1 MFYFLNMEKI
11 NNLKDLIKS
20 QEEFRKQKDDNKCV
34 SIFKEILELIKN
46 LNDNSKF
53 DLISKLFLF
62 EDQSNYTKLF
72 IFNDLLKN
80 NQFIKSK
87 SSKRKYYQLLI
98 DSFDNNKIN
107 DHSEQVSKIKE
118 LYDKSNLNDF
128 EELDMYIE
136 LFIAEKDNKN
146 NIDNFND
153 DITDRE
159 LVFEPNKE
167 NTKKKKN
174 INAIEIQITQ
184 NDESKS
190 ENNKKDEILFN
201 STSPIKTDSTNFNS
215 KNMNFD
221 DFNNYIADEINTD
234 ASMANID
241 KFALKK
247 YKPNP
252 SLPMI
257 ILSVSANLNS
267 FQFLMLINQT
277 FNKYHYDIISTIKDT
292 EFDNL
297 RIYEFKPKSCFNYIT
312 EIFKTKGKCI
322 YNQFYVYSTLKRD
335 ENNFSGGI
343 NSVLKDSYERKI
355 AIKSVRGI
363 ESNIV
368 NFLIQFLKSFCQ
380 NIERIKIIRQSNCFN
395 KYDLD
400 NLLLGIIMQE
410 KKSKINM
417 KSKLINLKN
426 KIKHRNYKKIK
437 NEDES
442 YINMNK
448 SVVTT
453 STMKYFEIFKVL
465 SNPEYGLGKKIS
477 DFVEDFKKM
486 YNPPI
491 KNVESID
498 TRSIM
503 MKIIKLFEFETS
515 NLNTSFNNQN
525 NEFDTNYI
533 MLASEQY
540 IFNKI
545 YFILFNIYC
554 EKYKKQN
561 EGILQIQKEINDK
574 YKPIEICNKL
584 QINSIYLGKEQDPFK
599 SVINIIEQ
607 IQFEK
612 FLHKKFEI
620 LTQASLEIR
629 KCILEYTDGRFELES
644 MDDELPI
651 IIFLSTQVKVENF
664 IAELNMLDDYIKCS
678 MRDNLVQNKMV
689 TNLLSSLMYLS
700 KSWNSKTSSFD

>member
-1 MFYFLNMEKI
+1 MEKI
-11 NNLKDLIKS
+11 KNLKDLIKS
-20 QEEFRKQKDDNKCV
+20 QEEFRKQKDDNKCI
-34 SIFKEILELIKN
+34 SIFKEIIELIKN
-46 LNDNSKF
+46 LNDNNKF
-53 DLISKLFLF
+53 DIISKLFLF
-62 EDQSNYTKLF
+62 EDQTNYTKLF

-80 NQFIKSK
+80 NLFIKSK

-98 DSFDNNKIN
+98 DSFNNNKTN
-107 DHSEQVSKIKE
+107 DHSEQVTKLKE
-118 LYDKSNLNDF
+118 LYDKSDLNNF

-136 LFIAEKDNKN
+136 LFIAEKDIKN
-146 NIDNFND
+146 NVDNFND

-159 LVFEPNKE
+159 LVFEFDKP
-167 NTKKKKN
+167 KKSKKN
-174 INAIEIQITQ
+174 NINSIEIQIN
-184 NDESKS
+184 NDEVKKS
-190 ENNKKDEILFN
+190 DVNNNNKNDIILISPIQTKFN
-201 STSPIKTDSTNFNS
+201 SHNTK
-215 KNMNFD
+215 MNIEEI
-221 DFNNYIADEINTD
+221 NNYISEDIIIDPN
-234 ASMANID
+234 SANID

-277 FNKYHYDIISTIKDT
+277 FKKFNYVNISTIKDT

-297 RIYEFKPKSCFNYIT
+297 RIYEYKPKNCFNYIT

-322 YNQFYVYSTLKRD
+322 YNQFHVYSSLKRD
-335 ENNFSGGI
+335 ENNFTGGI

-355 AIKSVRGI
+355 AIKSIKGV
-363 ESNIV
+363 ESNLV
-368 NFLIQFLKSFCQ
+368 NFLIRFLKSFCQ
-380 NIERIKIIRQSNCFN
+380 NIERIKIIKQSNCFD
-395 KYDLD
+395 KYALD
-400 NLLLGIIMQE
+400 NILYEIIIKE

-426 KIKHRNYKKIK
+426 KIRHRNYKKIK

-442 YINMNK
+442 YIGLNK
-448 SVVTT
+448 SVTT
-453 STMKYFEIFKVL
+453 TTTMKYFEIFKIL
-465 SNPEYGLGKKIS
+465 SNPGYGLGKKIA
-477 DFVEDFKKM
+477 DFVEEFKKR

-491 KNVESID
+491 KNAESID

-525 NEFDTNYI
+525 NEYDTNYI
-533 MLASEQY
+533 MVASEQY

-545 YFILFNIYC
+545 YFLLFNIYC

-561 EGILQIQKEINDK
+561 EKIIKIQQEINNK
-574 YKPIEICNKL
+574 YKTIEICNKL
-584 QINSIYLGKEQDPFK
+584 QVNSIYLGKEQEPFK
-599 SVINIIEQ
+599 SVVNIIEQ

-651 IIFLSTQVKVENF
+651 IIFISTQVKVDNF

-689 TNLLSSLMYLS
+689 TNLLSSLLYLT
-700 KSWNSKTSSFD
+700 KSWNSETENFD

>member
-1 MFYFLNMEKI
+1 MEKI
-11 NNLKDLIKS
+11 KNLKDLIKS
-20 QEEFRKQKDDNKCV
+20 QEEFRKQKDDNKCI
-34 SIFKEILELIKN
+34 SIFKEIIELIKN
-46 LNDNSKF
+46 LNDNNKF
-53 DLISKLFLF
+53 DIISKLFLF
-62 EDQSNYTKLF
+62 EDQTNYTKLF
-72 IFNDLLKN
+72 IFNELLKN
-80 NQFIKSK
+80 NLFIKSK

-98 DSFDNNKIN
+98 DSFNNNKTN
-107 DHSEQVSKIKE
+107 DHSEQVTKLKE
-118 LYDKSNLNDF
+118 LYDKSDLNNF

-136 LFIAEKDNKN
+136 LFIAEKDIKN
-146 NIDNFND
+146 NVDNFND

-159 LVFEPNKE
+159 LVFEFDKP
-167 NTKKKKN
+167 KKIKKN
-174 INAIEIQITQ
+174 NINSIEIQIN
-184 NDESKS
+184 NDEVKKS
-190 ENNKKDEILFN
+190 DTNNNNNNDIILISPIQTKFN
-201 STSPIKTDSTNFNS
+201 SHNTK
-215 KNMNFD
+215 MNIEEI
-221 DFNNYIADEINTD
+221 NNYISEDIIIDPN
-234 ASMANID
+234 SANID

-277 FNKYHYDIISTIKDT
+277 FKKFNYVNISTIKDT

-297 RIYEFKPKSCFNYIT
+297 RIYEYKPKNCFNYIT
-312 EIFKTKGKCI
+312 EILKTKGKCI
-322 YNQFYVYSTLKRD
+322 YNQFHVYSSLKRD
-335 ENNFSGGI
+335 ENNFTSGI

-355 AIKSVRGI
+355 AIKSIKGV
-363 ESNIV
+363 ESNLV
-368 NFLIQFLKSFCQ
+368 NFLIRFLKSFCQ
-380 NIERIKIIRQSNCFN
+380 NIERIKIIKQSSCFD
-395 KYDLD
+395 KYALD
-400 NLLLGIIMQE
+400 NILYEIIIKE

-426 KIKHRNYKKIK
+426 KIRHRNYKKIK

-442 YINMNK
+442 YIGLNK
-448 SVVTT
+448 SVTT
-453 STMKYFEIFKVL
+453 TTTMKYFEIFKIL
-465 SNPEYGLGKKIS
+465 SNPGYGLGKKIA
-477 DFVEDFKKM
+477 DFVEEFKKR

-491 KNVESID
+491 KNAESID

-525 NEFDTNYI
+525 NEYDTNYI
-533 MLASEQY
+533 MVASEQY

-545 YFILFNIYC
+545 YFLLFNIYC

-561 EGILQIQKEINDK
+561 EKIIKIQQEINNK
-574 YKPIEICNKL
+574 YKTIEICNKL
-584 QINSIYLGKEQDPFK
+584 QVNSIYLGKEQEPFK
-599 SVINIIEQ
+599 SVVNIIEQ

-651 IIFLSTQVKVENF
+651 IIFISTQVKVDNF

-689 TNLLSSLMYLS
+689 TNLLSSLLYLT
-700 KSWNSKTSSFD
+700 KSWNSETENFD

>member
-1 MFYFLNMEKI
+1 MEKI
-11 NNLKDLIKS
+11 KNLKDLIKS
-20 QEEFRKQKDDNKCV
+20 QEEFRKQKDDNKCI
-34 SIFKEILELIKN
+34 SIFKEIIELIKN
-46 LNDNSKF
+46 LNDNNKF
-53 DLISKLFLF
+53 DIISKLFLF
-62 EDQSNYTKLF
+62 EDQTNYTKLF

-80 NQFIKSK
+80 NLFIKNK

-98 DSFDNNKIN
+98 DSFNNNKTN
-107 DHSEQVSKIKE
+107 DHSEQVTKLKE
-118 LYDKSNLNDF
+118 LYDKSDLNNF

-136 LFIAEKDNKN
+136 LFIAEKDIKN
-146 NIDNFND
+146 NVDNFND

-159 LVFEPNKE
+159 LVFEFDKP
-167 NTKKKKN
+167 KKSKKN
-174 INAIEIQITQ
+174 NINSIEIQIN
-184 NDESKS
+184 NDEVKKS
-190 ENNKKDEILFN
+190 DVNNNNNNDIILISPIQTKFN
-201 STSPIKTDSTNFNS
+201 SHNTK
-215 KNMNFD
+215 MNIEEI
-221 DFNNYIADEINTD
+221 NNYISEDIIIDPN
-234 ASMANID
+234 SANID

-277 FNKYHYDIISTIKDT
+277 FKKFNYVNISTIKDT

-297 RIYEFKPKSCFNYIT
+297 RIYEYKPKNCFNYIT

-322 YNQFYVYSTLKRD
+322 YNQFHVYSSLKRD
-335 ENNFSGGI
+335 ENNFTGGI

-355 AIKSVRGI
+355 AIKSIKGV
-363 ESNIV
+363 ESNLV
-368 NFLIQFLKSFCQ
+368 NFLIRFLKSFCQ
-380 NIERIKIIRQSNCFN
+380 NIERIKIIKQSNCFD
-395 KYDLD
+395 KYALD
-400 NLLLGIIMQE
+400 NILYEIIIKE

-426 KIKHRNYKKIK
+426 KIRHRNYKKIK

-442 YINMNK
+442 YIGLNK
-448 SVVTT
+448 SVTT
-453 STMKYFEIFKVL
+453 TTTMKYFEIFKIL
-465 SNPEYGLGKKIS
+465 SNPGYGLGKKIA
-477 DFVEDFKKM
+477 DFVEEFKKR

-491 KNVESID
+491 KNAESID

-525 NEFDTNYI
+525 NEYDTNYI
-533 MLASEQY
+533 MVASEQY

-545 YFILFNIYC
+545 YFLLFNIYC

-561 EGILQIQKEINDK
+561 EKIIKIQQEINNK
-574 YKPIEICNKL
+574 YKTIEICNKL
-584 QINSIYLGKEQDPFK
+584 QVNSIYLGKEQEPFK
-599 SVINIIEQ
+599 SVVNIIEQ

-651 IIFLSTQVKVENF
+651 IIFISTQLKVDNF

-689 TNLLSSLMYLS
+689 TNLLSSLLYLT
-700 KSWNSKTSSFD
+700 KSWNSETENFD

>member
-1 MFYFLNMEKI
+1 MEKI
-11 NNLKDLIKS
+11 KNLKDLIKS
-20 QEEFRKQKDDNKCV
+20 QEEFRKQKDDNKCI
-34 SIFKEILELIKN
+34 SIFKEIIELIKN
-46 LNDNSKF
+46 LNDNNKF
-53 DLISKLFLF
+53 DIISKLFLF
-62 EDQSNYTKLF
+62 EDQTNYTKLF

-80 NQFIKSK
+80 NLFIKNK

-98 DSFDNNKIN
+98 DSFNNNKTN
-107 DHSEQVSKIKE
+107 DHSEQVTKLKE
-118 LYDKSNLNDF
+118 LYDKSDLNNF

-136 LFIAEKDNKN
+136 LFIAEKDIKN
-146 NIDNFND
+146 NVDNFND

-159 LVFEPNKE
+159 LVFEFDKP
-167 NTKKKKN
+167 KKSKKN
-174 INAIEIQITQ
+174 NINSIEIQIN
-184 NDESKS
+184 NDEVKKS
-190 ENNKKDEILFN
+190 DTNNNNNNDIILISPIQTKFN
-201 STSPIKTDSTNFNS
+201 SHNTK
-215 KNMNFD
+215 MNIEEI
-221 DFNNYIADEINTD
+221 NNYISEDIIIDPN
-234 ASMANID
+234 SANID

-277 FNKYHYDIISTIKDT
+277 FKKFNYVNISTIKDT

-297 RIYEFKPKSCFNYIT
+297 RIYEYKPKNCFNYVT

-322 YNQFYVYSTLKRD
+322 YNQFHVYSSLKRD
-335 ENNFSGGI
+335 ENNFTGGI

-355 AIKSVRGI
+355 AIKSIKGV
-363 ESNIV
+363 ESNLV
-368 NFLIQFLKSFCQ
+368 NFLIRFLKSFCQ
-380 NIERIKIIRQSNCFN
+380 NIERIKIIKQSSCFD
-395 KYDLD
+395 KYALD
-400 NLLLGIIMQE
+400 NILYEIIIKE

-426 KIKHRNYKKIK
+426 KIRHRNYKKIK

-442 YINMNK
+442 YIGLNK
-448 SVVTT
+448 SVTT
-453 STMKYFEIFKVL
+453 TTTMKYFEIFKIL
-465 SNPEYGLGKKIS
+465 SNPGYGLGKKIA
-477 DFVEDFKKM
+477 DFVEEFKKR

-491 KNVESID
+491 KNAESID

-525 NEFDTNYI
+525 NEYDTNYI
-533 MLASEQY
+533 MVASEQY

-545 YFILFNIYC
+545 YFLLFNIYC

-561 EGILQIQKEINDK
+561 EKIIKIQQEINNK
-574 YKPIEICNKL
+574 YKTIEICNKL
-584 QINSIYLGKEQDPFK
+584 QVNSIYLGKEQEPFK
-599 SVINIIEQ
+599 SVVNIIEQ

-651 IIFLSTQVKVENF
+651 IIFISTQVKVDNF

-689 TNLLSSLMYLS
+689 TNLLSSLLYLT
-700 KSWNSKTSSFD
+700 KSWNSETENFD

>member
-1 MFYFLNMEKI
+1 MEKI
-11 NNLKDLIKS
+11 KNLKDLIKS
-20 QEEFRKQKDDNKCV
+20 QEEFRKQKDDNKCI
-34 SIFKEILELIKN
+34 SIFKEIIELIKN
-46 LNDNSKF
+46 LNDNNKF
-53 DLISKLFLF
+53 DIISKLFLF
-62 EDQSNYTKLF
+62 EDQTNYTKLF

-80 NQFIKSK
+80 NLFIKSK

-98 DSFDNNKIN
+98 DSFNNNKTN
-107 DHSEQVSKIKE
+107 DHSEQVTKLKE
-118 LYDKSNLNDF
+118 LYDKSDLNNF

-136 LFIAEKDNKN
+136 LFIAEKDIKN
-146 NIDNFND
+146 NVDNFND

-159 LVFEPNKE
+159 LVFEFDKP
-167 NTKKKKN
+167 KKSKKN
-174 INAIEIQITQ
+174 NINSIEIQIN
-184 NDESKS
+184 NDEVKKS
-190 ENNKKDEILFN
+190 DTNNNNNNDIILISPIQTKFN
-201 STSPIKTDSTNFNS
+201 SHNTK
-215 KNMNFD
+215 MNIEEI
-221 DFNNYIADEINTD
+221 NNYISEDIIIDPN
-234 ASMANID
+234 SANID

-277 FNKYHYDIISTIKDT
+277 FKKFNYVNISTIKDT

-297 RIYEFKPKSCFNYIT
+297 RIYEYKPKNCFNYIT

-322 YNQFYVYSTLKRD
+322 YNQFHVYSSLKRD
-335 ENNFSGGI
+335 ENNFTGGI

-355 AIKSVRGI
+355 AIKSIKGV
-363 ESNIV
+363 ESNLV
-368 NFLIQFLKSFCQ
+368 NFLIRFLKSFCQ
-380 NIERIKIIRQSNCFN
+380 NIERIKIIKQSSCFD
-395 KYDLD
+395 KYALD
-400 NLLLGIIMQE
+400 NILYEIIIKE

-426 KIKHRNYKKIK
+426 KIRHRNYKKIK

-442 YINMNK
+442 YIGLNK
-448 SVVTT
+448 SVTT
-453 STMKYFEIFKVL
+453 TTTMKYFEIFKIL
-465 SNPEYGLGKKIS
+465 SNPGYGLGKKIA
-477 DFVEDFKKM
+477 DFVEECKKR

-491 KNVESID
+491 KNAESID

-525 NEFDTNYI
+525 NEYDTNYI
-533 MLASEQY
+533 MVASEQY

-545 YFILFNIYC
+545 YFLLFNIYC

-561 EGILQIQKEINDK
+561 EKIIKIQQEINNK
-574 YKPIEICNKL
+574 YKTIEICNKL
-584 QINSIYLGKEQDPFK
+584 QVNSIYLGKEQEPFK
-599 SVINIIEQ
+599 SVVNIIEQ

-651 IIFLSTQVKVENF
+651 IIFISTQVKVDNF

-689 TNLLSSLMYLS
+689 TNLLSSLLYLT
-700 KSWNSKTSSFD
+700 KSWNSETENFD

>member
-1 MFYFLNMEKI
+1 MEKI
-11 NNLKDLIKS
+11 KNLKDLIKS
-20 QEEFRKQKDDNKCV
+20 QEEFRKQKDDNKCI
-34 SIFKEILELIKN
+34 SIFKEIIELIKN
-46 LNDNSKF
+46 LNDNNKF
-53 DLISKLFLF
+53 DIISKLFLF
-62 EDQSNYTKLF
+62 EDQTNYTKLF

-80 NQFIKSK
+80 NLFIKSK

-98 DSFDNNKIN
+98 DSFNNNKTN
-107 DHSEQVSKIKE
+107 DHSEQVTKLKE
-118 LYDKSNLNDF
+118 LYDKSDLNNF

-136 LFIAEKDNKN
+136 LFIAEKDIKN
-146 NIDNFND
+146 NVDNFND

-159 LVFEPNKE
+159 LVFEFDKP
-167 NTKKKKN
+167 KKSKKN
-174 INAIEIQITQ
+174 NINSIEIQIN
-184 NDESKS
+184 NDEVKKS
-190 ENNKKDEILFN
+190 DTNNNNNNDIILISPIQTKFN
-201 STSPIKTDSTNFNS
+201 SHNTK
-215 KNMNFD
+215 MNIEEI
-221 DFNNYIADEINTD
+221 NNYISEDIIIDPN
-234 ASMANID
+234 SANID
-241 KFALKK
+241 KLALKK

-277 FNKYHYDIISTIKDT
+277 FKKFNYVNISTIKDT

-297 RIYEFKPKSCFNYIT
+297 RIYEYKPKNCFNYIT

-322 YNQFYVYSTLKRD
+322 YNQFHVYSSLKRD
-335 ENNFSGGI
+335 ENNFTGGI

-355 AIKSVRGI
+355 AIKSIKGV
-363 ESNIV
+363 ESNLV
-368 NFLIQFLKSFCQ
+368 NFLIRFLKSFCQ
-380 NIERIKIIRQSNCFN
+380 NIERIKIIKQSSCFD
-395 KYDLD
+395 KYALD
-400 NLLLGIIMQE
+400 NILYEIIIKE

-426 KIKHRNYKKIK
+426 KIRHRNYKKIK

-442 YINMNK
+442 YIGLNK
-448 SVVTT
+448 SVTT
-453 STMKYFEIFKVL
+453 TTTMKYFEIFKIL
-465 SNPEYGLGKKIS
+465 SNPGYGLGKKIA
-477 DFVEDFKKM
+477 DFVEDFKKR

-491 KNVESID
+491 KNAESID

-525 NEFDTNYI
+525 NEYDTNYI
-533 MLASEQY
+533 MIASEQY

-545 YFILFNIYC
+545 YFLLFNIYC

-561 EGILQIQKEINDK
+561 EKIIKIQQEINNK
-574 YKPIEICNKL
+574 YKTIEICNKL
-584 QINSIYLGKEQDPFK
+584 QVNSIYLGKEQEPFK
-599 SVINIIEQ
+599 SVVNIIEQ

-651 IIFLSTQVKVENF
+651 IIFISTQVKVDNF

-689 TNLLSSLMYLS
+689 TNLLSSLLYLT
-700 KSWNSKTSSFD
+700 KSWNSETENFD

>member
-1 MFYFLNMEKI
+1 MEKI
-11 NNLKDLIKS
+11 KNLKDLIKS
-20 QEEFRKQKDDNKCV
+20 QEEFRKQKDDNKCI
-34 SIFKEILELIKN
+34 SIFKEIIELIKN
-46 LNDNSKF
+46 LNDNNKF
-53 DLISKLFLF
+53 DIISKLFLF
-62 EDQSNYTKLF
+62 EDQTNYTKLF
-72 IFNDLLKN
+72 IFNELLKN
-80 NQFIKSK
+80 NLFIKSK

-98 DSFDNNKIN
+98 DSFNNNQTN
-107 DHSEQVSKIKE
+107 DHSEQVTKLKE
-118 LYDKSNLNDF
+118 LYDKSDLNNF

-136 LFIAEKDNKN
+136 LFIAEKDIKN
-146 NIDNFND
+146 NVDNFND

-159 LVFEPNKE
+159 LVFEFDKP
-167 NTKKKKN
+167 KKSKKN
-174 INAIEIQITQ
+174 NINSIEIQIN
-184 NDESKS
+184 NDEVKKS
-190 ENNKKDEILFN
+190 DTNNNNNNDIILISPIQTKFN
-201 STSPIKTDSTNFNS
+201 SHNTK
-215 KNMNFD
+215 MNIEEI
-221 DFNNYIADEINTD
+221 NNYISEDIIIDPN
-234 ASMANID
+234 SANID

-277 FNKYHYDIISTIKDT
+277 FKKFNYVNISTIKDT

-297 RIYEFKPKSCFNYIT
+297 RIYEYKPKNCFNYIT

-322 YNQFYVYSTLKRD
+322 YNQFHVYSSLKRD
-335 ENNFSGGI
+335 ENNFTGGI

-355 AIKSVRGI
+355 AIKSIKGV
-363 ESNIV
+363 ESNLV
-368 NFLIQFLKSFCQ
+368 NFLIRFLKSFCQ
-380 NIERIKIIRQSNCFN
+380 NIERIKIIKQSNCFD
-395 KYDLD
+395 KYALD
-400 NLLLGIIMQE
+400 NILYEIIIKE

-426 KIKHRNYKKIK
+426 KIRHRNYKKIK

-442 YINMNK
+442 YIGLNK
-448 SVVTT
+448 SVTT
-453 STMKYFEIFKVL
+453 TTTMKYFEIFKIL
-465 SNPEYGLGKKIS
+465 SNPGYGLGKKIA
-477 DFVEDFKKM
+477 DFVEEFKKR

-491 KNVESID
+491 KNAESID

-525 NEFDTNYI
+525 NEYDTNYL
-533 MLASEQY
+533 MVASEQY

-545 YFILFNIYC
+545 YFLLFNIYC

-561 EGILQIQKEINDK
+561 EKIIKIQQEINNK
-574 YKPIEICNKL
+574 YKTIEICNKL
-584 QINSIYLGKEQDPFK
+584 QVNSIYLGKEQEPFK
-599 SVINIIEQ
+599 SVVNIIEQ

-651 IIFLSTQVKVENF
+651 IIFISTQVKVDNF

-689 TNLLSSLMYLS
+689 TNLLSSLLYLT
-700 KSWNSKTSSFD
+700 KSWNSETENFD

>member
-1 MFYFLNMEKI
+1 MEKI
-11 NNLKDLIKS
+11 KNLKDLIKS
-20 QEEFRKQKDDNKCV
+20 QEEFRKQKDDNKCI
-34 SIFKEILELIKN
+34 SIFKEIIELIKN
-46 LNDNSKF
+46 LNDNNKF
-53 DLISKLFLF
+53 DIISKLFLF
-62 EDQSNYTKLF
+62 EDQSNYTKIF

-80 NQFIKSK
+80 NLFIKSK

-98 DSFDNNKIN
+98 DSFNNNKTN
-107 DHSEQVSKIKE
+107 DHSEQVTKIKE
-118 LYDKSNLNDF
+118 LYDKSDLNNF

-136 LFIAEKDNKN
+136 LFIAEKDIKN
-146 NIDNFND
+146 NVDNFND

-159 LVFEPNKE
+159 LVFEFDKP
-167 NTKKKKN
+167 KKSKKN
-174 INAIEIQITQ
+174 NINSIEIQIN
-184 NDESKS
+184 NDEVKKS
-190 ENNKKDEILFN
+190 DTNNNNNNDIILISPIQTKFN
-201 STSPIKTDSTNFNS
+201 SHNTK
-215 KNMNFD
+215 MNIEEI
-221 DFNNYIADEINTD
+221 NNYISEDIIIDPN
-234 ASMANID
+234 SANID

-277 FNKYHYDIISTIKDT
+277 FKKFNYVNISTIKDT

-297 RIYEFKPKSCFNYIT
+297 RIYEYKPKNCFNYIT

-322 YNQFYVYSTLKRD
+322 YNQFHVYSSLKRD
-335 ENNFSGGI
+335 ENNFTGGI

-355 AIKSVRGI
+355 AIKSIKGV
-363 ESNIV
+363 ESNLV
-368 NFLIQFLKSFCQ
+368 NFLIRFLKSFCQ
-380 NIERIKIIRQSNCFN
+380 NIERIKIIKQSNCFD
-395 KYDLD
+395 KYALD
-400 NLLLGIIMQE
+400 NILYEIIIKE

-426 KIKHRNYKKIK
+426 KIRHRNYKKIK

-442 YINMNK
+442 YIGLNK
-448 SVVTT
+448 SVTT
-453 STMKYFEIFKVL
+453 TTTMKYFEIFKIL
-465 SNPEYGLGKKIS
+465 SNPGYGLGKKIA
-477 DFVEDFKKM
+477 DFVEEFKKR

-491 KNVESID
+491 KNAESID

-525 NEFDTNYI
+525 NEYDTNYI
-533 MLASEQY
+533 MVASEQY

-545 YFILFNIYC
+545 YFLLFNIYC

-561 EGILQIQKEINDK
+561 EKIIKIQQEINNK
-574 YKPIEICNKL
+574 YKTIEICNKL
-584 QINSIYLGKEQDPFK
+584 QVNSIYLGKEQEPFK
-599 SVINIIEQ
+599 SVVNIIEQ

-651 IIFLSTQVKVENF
+651 IIFISTQVKVDNF

-689 TNLLSSLMYLS
+689 TNLLSSLLYLT
-700 KSWNSKTSSFD
+700 KSWNSETENFD

>member
-1 MFYFLNMEKI
+1 MEKI
-11 NNLKDLIKS
+11 KNLKDLIKS
-20 QEEFRKQKDDNKCV
+20 QEEFRKQKDDNKCI
-34 SIFKEILELIKN
+34 SIFKEIIELIKN
-46 LNDNSKF
+46 LNDNNKF
-53 DLISKLFLF
+53 DIISKLFLF
-62 EDQSNYTKLF
+62 EDQTNYTKLF
-72 IFNDLLKN
+72 IFNELLKN
-80 NQFIKSK
+80 NLFIKSK

-98 DSFDNNKIN
+98 DSFNNNKTN
-107 DHSEQVSKIKE
+107 DHSEQVTKLKE
-118 LYDKSNLNDF
+118 LYDKSDLNNF

-136 LFIAEKDNKN
+136 LFIAEKDIKN
-146 NIDNFND
+146 NVDNFND

-159 LVFEPNKE
+159 LVFEFDKP
-167 NTKKKKN
+167 KKSKKN
-174 INAIEIQITQ
+174 NINSIEIQIN
-184 NDESKS
+184 NDEVKKS
-190 ENNKKDEILFN
+190 DTNNNNNNDIILISPIQTKFN
-201 STSPIKTDSTNFNS
+201 SHNTK
-215 KNMNFD
+215 MNIEEI
-221 DFNNYIADEINTD
+221 NNYISEDIIIDPN
-234 ASMANID
+234 SANID

-277 FNKYHYDIISTIKDT
+277 FKKFNYVNISTIKDT

-297 RIYEFKPKSCFNYIT
+297 RIYEYKPKNCFNYIT

-322 YNQFYVYSTLKRD
+322 YNQFHVYSSLKRD
-335 ENNFSGGI
+335 ENNFTGGI

-355 AIKSVRGI
+355 AIKSIKGV
-363 ESNIV
+363 ESNLI
-368 NFLIQFLKSFCQ
+368 NFLIRFLKSFCQ
-380 NIERIKIIRQSNCFN
+380 NIERIKIIKQSSCFD
-395 KYDLD
+395 KYALD
-400 NLLLGIIMQE
+400 NILYEIIIKE

-426 KIKHRNYKKIK
+426 KIRHRNYKKIK

-442 YINMNK
+442 YIGLNK
-448 SVVTT
+448 SVTT
-453 STMKYFEIFKVL
+453 TTTMKYFEIFKIL
-465 SNPEYGLGKKIS
+465 SNPGYGLGKKIA
-477 DFVEDFKKM
+477 DFVEEFKKR

-491 KNVESID
+491 KNAESID

-525 NEFDTNYI
+525 NEYDTNYI
-533 MLASEQY
+533 MVASEQY

-545 YFILFNIYC
+545 YFLLFNIYC

-561 EGILQIQKEINDK
+561 EKIIKIQQEINNK
-574 YKPIEICNKL
+574 YKTIEICNKL
-584 QINSIYLGKEQDPFK
+584 QVNSIYLGKEQEPFK
-599 SVINIIEQ
+599 SVVNIIEQ

-651 IIFLSTQVKVENF
+651 IIFISTQVKVDNF

-689 TNLLSSLMYLS
+689 TNLLSSLLYLT
-700 KSWNSKTSSFD
+700 KSWNSETENFD

>member
-1 MFYFLNMEKI
+1 MEKI
-11 NNLKDLIKS
+11 KNLKDLIKS
-20 QEEFRKQKDDNKCV
+20 QEEFRKQKDDNKCI
-34 SIFKEILELIKN
+34 SIFKEIIELIKN
-46 LNDNSKF
+46 LNDNNKF
-53 DLISKLFLF
+53 DIISKLFLF
-62 EDQSNYTKLF
+62 EDQTNYTKLF
-72 IFNDLLKN
+72 IFNELLKN
-80 NQFIKSK
+80 NLFIKSK

-98 DSFDNNKIN
+98 DSFNNNKTN
-107 DHSEQVSKIKE
+107 DHSEQVTKLKE
-118 LYDKSNLNDF
+118 LYDKSDLNNF

-136 LFIAEKDNKN
+136 LFIAEKDIKN
-146 NIDNFND
+146 NVDNFND

-159 LVFEPNKE
+159 LVFEFDKP
-167 NTKKKKN
+167 KKSKKN
-174 INAIEIQITQ
+174 NINSIEIQIN
-184 NDESKS
+184 NDEVKKS
-190 ENNKKDEILFN
+190 DTNNNNNNDIILISPIQTKFN
-201 STSPIKTDSTNFNS
+201 SHNTK
-215 KNMNFD
+215 MNIEEI
-221 DFNNYIADEINTD
+221 NNYISEDIIIDPN
-234 ASMANID
+234 SANID

-277 FNKYHYDIISTIKDT
+277 FKKFNYVNISTIKDT

-297 RIYEFKPKSCFNYIT
+297 RIYEYKPKNCFNYIT

-322 YNQFYVYSTLKRD
+322 YNQFHVYSSLKRD
-335 ENNFSGGI
+335 ENNFTGGI

-355 AIKSVRGI
+355 AIKSIKGV
-363 ESNIV
+363 ESNLV
-368 NFLIQFLKSFCQ
+368 NFLIRFLKSFCQ
-380 NIERIKIIRQSNCFN
+380 NIERIKIIKQSSCFD
-395 KYDLD
+395 KYALD
-400 NLLLGIIMQE
+400 NILYEIIIKE

-426 KIKHRNYKKIK
+426 KIRHRNYKKIK

-442 YINMNK
+442 YIGLNK
-448 SVVTT
+448 SVTT
-453 STMKYFEIFKVL
+453 TTTMKYFEIFKIL
-465 SNPEYGLGKKIS
+465 SNPGYGLGKKIA
-477 DFVEDFKKM
+477 DFVEEFKKR

-491 KNVESID
+491 KNAESID

-525 NEFDTNYI
+525 NEYDTNYI
-533 MLASEQY
+533 MVASEQY

-545 YFILFNIYC
+545 YFLLFNIYC

-561 EGILQIQKEINDK
+561 EKIIKIQQEINNK
-574 YKPIEICNKL
+574 YKTIEICNKL
-584 QINSIYLGKEQDPFK
+584 QVNSIYLGKEQEPFK
-599 SVINIIEQ
+599 SVVNIIEQ

-651 IIFLSTQVKVENF
+651 IIFISTQVKVDNF

-689 TNLLSSLMYLS
+689 TNLLSSLLYLT
-700 KSWNSKTSSFD
+700 KSWNSETENFD

>member
-1 MFYFLNMEKI
+1 MEKT

-20 QEEFRKQKDDNKCV
+20 QEEYRKQKDNNKCV
-34 SIFKEILELIKN
+34 SIIREIIELIKN
-46 LNDNSKF
+46 LNDNNKF
-53 DLISKLFLF
+53 DIISKLFLF
-62 EDQSNYTKLF
+62 EDQSNYTKIF

-80 NQFIKSK
+80 NFFIKSK

-98 DSFDNNKIN
+98 DSFNNNKTN
-107 DHSEQVSKIKE
+107 DHPEQVTKIKE
-118 LYDKSNLNDF
+118 LYDKSDLNDF

-136 LFIAEKDNKN
+136 LFIAEKDMKN
-146 NIDNFND
+146 NLDNFND

-159 LVFEPNKE
+159 FIFEDNKE
-167 NTKKKKN
+167 KKSNKKN
-174 INAIEIQITQ
+174 TTSIEIQINNNEQ
-184 NDESKS
+184 NDNK
-190 ENNKKDEILFN
+190 NNNLILI
-201 STSPIKTDSTNFNS
+201 SPIPTKIKSTKS
-215 KNMNFD
+215 KQQKKNLD
-221 DFNNYIADEINTD
+221 ELNNYISEDINIDEN
-234 ASMANID
+234 MNNVD

-252 SLPMI
+252 ALPMI

-267 FQFLMLINQT
+267 FQFLMSINQT
-277 FNKYHYDIISTIKDT
+277 FNKYNYTNVSTIKDT

-297 RIYEFKPKSCFNYIT
+297 RIYEYKPKNCFNYIS
-312 EIFKTKGKCI
+312 EVFKTKGKCI
-322 YNQFYVYSTLKRD
+322 YNQFHVYSILKRD

-343 NSVLKDSYERKI
+343 NTVLNDSYERKI
-355 AIKSVRGI
+355 AIKSIKGI
-363 ESNIV
+363 ESNII
-368 NFLIQFLKSFCQ
+368 NFIIQFLKSFCQ
-380 NIERIKIIRQSNCFN
+380 NIERIKVIKQSNCFY

-400 NLLLGIIMQE
+400 NLLCGIIIKE

-417 KSKLINLKN
+417 KSKIINLKN
-426 KIKHRNYKKIK
+426 KIKHRSYKKIK

-442 YINMNK
+442 YIGLNK
-448 SVVTT
+448 TVNTT
-453 STMKYFEIFKVL
+453 TTMKYFEIFKIL
-465 SNPEYGLGKKIS
+465 SNPEYGLGKKIA
-477 DFVEDFKKM
+477 DFVEEFKKR
-486 YNPPI
+486 YNPPV
-491 KNVESID
+491 KNAESVD

-525 NEFDTNYI
+525 NEYDTNYI
-533 MLASEQY
+533 MIASEQY

-561 EGILQIQKEINDK
+561 EEIIKIQKDINDK
-574 YKPIEICNKL
+574 LNILEICNKL
-584 QINSIYLGKEQDPFK
+584 QINSIYLGNEQDPFK
-599 SVINIIEQ
+599 SVINIINQ

-651 IIFLSTQVKVENF
+651 IIFISTQVKVDNF

-700 KSWNSKTSSFD
+700 KSWNSNTSSFD

>member
-1 MFYFLNMEKI
+1 ME
-11 NNLKDLIKS
+11 NNKDLQDLIKS
-20 QEEFRKQKDDNKCV
+20 QEEFRKQKDDNKCL
-34 SIFKEILELIKN
+34 SIFKEIIELIKN
-46 LNDNSKF
+46 LNDNIKF
-53 DLISKLFLF
+53 DIISKLFLF
-62 EDQSNYTKLF
+62 EDQSNYTKIF
-72 IFNDLLKN
+72 IFNELLKN
-80 NQFIKSK
+80 NLFIKSK

-98 DSFDNNKIN
+98 DSFNSNKTN
-107 DHSEQVSKIKE
+107 DHTEQVSKLKE
-118 LYDKSNLNDF
+118 LYDKCDLSDF

-136 LFIAEKDNKN
+136 LFTAEKDIKN

-159 LVFEPNKE
+159 LVFEANKE
-167 NTKKKKN
+167 KTKNKN
-174 INAIEIQITQ
+174 NSIEIQIM
-184 NDESKS
+184 
-190 ENNKKDEILFN
+190 NNNETKDEINNKDKISLESSN
-201 STSPIKTDSTNFNS
+201 QTTTSSTNPKILN
-215 KNMNFD
+215 NNYD
-221 DFNNYIADEINTD
+221 QFNNYINEDINND
-234 ASMANID
+234 PHNID
-241 KFALKK
+241 KFTLKK

-252 SLPMI
+252 ALPMI

-277 FNKYHYDIISTIKDT
+277 FNKFNYVNISTIKDT

-297 RIYEFKPKSCFNYIT
+297 RIYEFKPKNCFNYLT

-335 ENNFSGGI
+335 ENNFNSGI
-343 NSVLKDSYERKI
+343 NTVLKDSYERKI
-355 AIKSVRGI
+355 TIKSIKGL

-368 NFLIQFLKSFCQ
+368 NFLIQYLKSFCQ
-380 NIERIKIIRQSNCFN
+380 SVERIKVIKQSNCFN

-400 NLLLGIIMQE
+400 NSLYEIIIKE
-410 KKSKINM
+410 KKSKINV

-426 KIKHRNYKKIK
+426 KIKHSSYKKIK

-442 YINMNK
+442 YIGLNRT
-448 SVVTT
+448 VVTT
-453 STMKYFEIFKVL
+453 STMKYFEIFKIL
-465 SNPEYGLGKKIS
+465 SNPEYGLGKKIA
-477 DFVEDFKKM
+477 DFVEDFKKR
-486 YNPPI
+486 YNPPV
-491 KNVESID
+491 KNAESID

-503 MKIIKLFEFETS
+503 VKIIKLFEFETS
-515 NLNTSFNNQN
+515 NLNASFNNKN
-525 NEFDTNYI
+525 DELDTNYI
-533 MLASEQY
+533 TLASEQY

-561 EGILQIQKEINDK
+561 EEIIQIQKEINAK
-574 YKPIEICNKL
+574 YKTIEICDKL
-584 QINSIYLGKEQDPFK
+584 QVNSIYLGKEQDPFK

-629 KCILEYTDGRFELES
+629 KCILEYTERKFELES

-651 IIFLSTQVKVENF
+651 IIFISTQVKVDNF

-689 TNLLSSLMYLS
+689 TNLLSSLLYLT
-700 KSWNSKTSSFD
+700 KSWNSKTATFD

>member
-1 MFYFLNMEKI
+1 MEKI
-11 NNLKDLIKS
+11 KNLKDLIKS
-20 QEEFRKQKDDNKCV
+20 QEEFRKQKDDNKCI
-34 SIFKEILELIKN
+34 SIFKEIIELIKN
-46 LNDNSKF
+46 LNDNNKF
-53 DLISKLFLF
+53 DIISKLFLF
-62 EDQSNYTKLF
+62 EDQTNYTKLF

-80 NQFIKSK
+80 NLFIKSK

-98 DSFDNNKIN
+98 DSFNNNKTN
-107 DHSEQVSKIKE
+107 DHSEQVTKLKE
-118 LYDKSNLNDF
+118 LYDKSDLNNF

-136 LFIAEKDNKN
+136 LFIAEKDIKN
-146 NIDNFND
+146 NVDNFND

-159 LVFEPNKE
+159 LVFEFDKP
-167 NTKKKKN
+167 KKSKKN
-174 INAIEIQITQ
+174 NINSIEIQIN
-184 NDESKS
+184 NDEVKKS
-190 ENNKKDEILFN
+190 DTNNNNNNDIILISPIQTKFN
-201 STSPIKTDSTNFNS
+201 SHNTK
-215 KNMNFD
+215 MNIEEI
-221 DFNNYIADEINTD
+221 NNYISEDIIIDPN
-234 ASMANID
+234 SANID

-277 FNKYHYDIISTIKDT
+277 FKKFNYVNISTIKDT

-297 RIYEFKPKSCFNYIT
+297 RIYEYKPKNCFNYIT
-312 EIFKTKGKCI
+312 EIFKAKGKCI
-322 YNQFYVYSTLKRD
+322 YNQFHVYSSLKRD
-335 ENNFSGGI
+335 ENNFTGGI

-355 AIKSVRGI
+355 AIKSIKGV
-363 ESNIV
+363 ESNLV
-368 NFLIQFLKSFCQ
+368 NFLIRFLKSFCQ
-380 NIERIKIIRQSNCFN
+380 NIERIKIIKQSSCFD
-395 KYDLD
+395 KYALD
-400 NLLLGIIMQE
+400 NILYEIIIKE

-426 KIKHRNYKKIK
+426 KIRHRNYKKIK

-442 YINMNK
+442 YIGLNK
-448 SVVTT
+448 SVTT
-453 STMKYFEIFKVL
+453 TTTMKYFEIFKIL
-465 SNPEYGLGKKIS
+465 SNPGYGLGKKIA
-477 DFVEDFKKM
+477 DFVVEFKKR

-491 KNVESID
+491 KNAESID

-525 NEFDTNYI
+525 NEYDTNYI
-533 MLASEQY
+533 MVASEQY

-545 YFILFNIYC
+545 YFLLFNIYC

-561 EGILQIQKEINDK
+561 EKIIKIQQEINNK
-574 YKPIEICNKL
+574 YKTIEICNKL
-584 QINSIYLGKEQDPFK
+584 QVNSIYLGKEQEPFK
-599 SVINIIEQ
+599 SVVNIIEQ

-651 IIFLSTQVKVENF
+651 IIFISTQVKVDNF

-689 TNLLSSLMYLS
+689 TNLLSSLLYLT
-700 KSWNSKTSSFD
+700 KSWNSETENFD

>member
-1 MFYFLNMEKI
+1 ME
-11 NNLKDLIKS
+11 NNKALKDLIKS
-20 QEEFRKQKDDNKCV
+20 QEECRKQKDDNKCL
-34 SIFKEILELIKN
+34 SIFKEIIELIKN
-46 LNDNSKF
+46 LNDNIKF
-53 DLISKLFLF
+53 DIISKLFLF
-62 EDQSNYTKLF
+62 EDQSNYTKIF
-72 IFNDLLKN
+72 IFNELLKN

-98 DSFDNNKIN
+98 DSFNSNTTN
-107 DHSEQVSKIKE
+107 DHSEQVNKLKE
-118 LYDKSNLNDF
+118 LYDKCDLSDF

-136 LFIAEKDNKN
+136 LFTAEKDLKN

-153 DITDRE
+153 DITERE
-159 LVFEPNKE
+159 LVFEANKE
-167 NTKKKKN
+167 KN
-174 INAIEIQITQ
+174 KNKNKNNSIEIQINHT
-184 NDESKS
+184 E
-190 ENNKKDEILFN
+190 ETKDEIN
-201 STSPIKTDSTNFNS
+201 NKAQISTELSNQTNTNITNQNMP
-215 KNMNFD
+215 NMNFEEL
-221 DFNNYIADEINTD
+221 NNYINDDIN
-234 ASMANID
+234 NVD
-241 KFALKK
+241 KFSLKK

-277 FNKYHYDIISTIKDT
+277 FNKYNYSNITTIKDT

-297 RIYEFKPKSCFNYIT
+297 RIYEFKPKNCFNYLT
-312 EIFKTKGKCI
+312 EILKTKGKCI

-335 ENNFSGGI
+335 ENNFSSGI
-343 NSVLKDSYERKI
+343 NTVLKDSYERKI
-355 AIKSVRGI
+355 TIKSIRGM

-368 NFLIQFLKSFCQ
+368 NFLIQYLKSFCQ
-380 NIERIKIIRQSNCFN
+380 NVERIKVIKQSNCFN

-400 NLLLGIIMQE
+400 NLLCDIIVKE
-410 KKSKINM
+410 KKSKLNV

-426 KIKHRNYKKIK
+426 KIKHRSYKKIK

-442 YINMNK
+442 YIGLNRT
-448 SVVTT
+448 VVTT
-453 STMKYFEIFKVL
+453 QTMKYFEIFKVL
-465 SNPEYGLGKKIS
+465 SNPEYGLGKKIA
-477 DFVEDFKKM
+477 DFVDDFKKR
-486 YNPPI
+486 YNPPL
-491 KNVESID
+491 KNAESID

-503 MKIIKLFEFETS
+503 AKIIKLFEFETS
-515 NLNTSFNNQN
+515 NLNASFNNKN
-525 NEFDTNYI
+525 NEYDTNYI
-533 MLASEQY
+533 TLASEQY

-561 EGILQIQKEINDK
+561 EEIIQIQKEINEK
-574 YKPIEICNKL
+574 YKIIEICEKL
-584 QINSIYLGKEQDPFK
+584 QVNSIYLGKEQNPFK
-599 SVINIIEQ
+599 TVVNIIEQ

-629 KCILEYTDGRFELES
+629 KCILEYTERKFELES

-651 IIFLSTQVKVENF
+651 IIFISTQVKVDNF

-689 TNLLSSLMYLS
+689 TNLLSSLLYLS
-700 KSWNSKTSSFD
+700 KSWNSKTATFD

>member
-1 MFYFLNMEKI
+1 MEKI
-11 NNLKDLIKS
+11 KNLKDLIKS
-20 QEEFRKQKDDNKCV
+20 QEEFRKQKDDNKCI
-34 SIFKEILELIKN
+34 SIFKEIIELIKN
-46 LNDNSKF
+46 LNDNNKF
-53 DLISKLFLF
+53 DIISKLFLF
-62 EDQSNYTKLF
+62 EDQTNYTKLF

-80 NQFIKSK
+80 NLFIKSK

-98 DSFDNNKIN
+98 DSFNNNKTN
-107 DHSEQVSKIKE
+107 DHSEQVTKLKE
-118 LYDKSNLNDF
+118 LYDKSDLNNF

-136 LFIAEKDNKN
+136 LFIAEKDIKN
-146 NIDNFND
+146 NVDNFND

-159 LVFEPNKE
+159 LVFEFDKP
-167 NTKKKKN
+167 KKSKKN
-174 INAIEIQITQ
+174 NINSIEIQIN
-184 NDESKS
+184 NDEVKKS
-190 ENNKKDEILFN
+190 DTNNNNNNDIILISPIQTKFN
-201 STSPIKTDSTNFNS
+201 SHNTK
-215 KNMNFD
+215 MNIEEI
-221 DFNNYIADEINTD
+221 NNYISEDIIIDPN
-234 ASMANID
+234 SANID

-277 FNKYHYDIISTIKDT
+277 FKKFNYVNISTIKDT

-297 RIYEFKPKSCFNYIT
+297 RIYEYKPKNCFNYIT

-322 YNQFYVYSTLKRD
+322 YNQFHVYSSLKRD
-335 ENNFSGGI
+335 ENNFTGGI

-355 AIKSVRGI
+355 AIKSIKGV
-363 ESNIV
+363 ESNLV
-368 NFLIQFLKSFCQ
+368 NFLIRFLKSFCQ
-380 NIERIKIIRQSNCFN
+380 NIERIKIIKQSSCFD
-395 KYDLD
+395 KYALD
-400 NLLLGIIMQE
+400 NILYEIIIKE

-426 KIKHRNYKKIK
+426 KIRHRNYKKIK

-442 YINMNK
+442 YIGLNK
-448 SVVTT
+448 SVTT
-453 STMKYFEIFKVL
+453 TTTMKYFEIFKIL
-465 SNPEYGLGKKIS
+465 SNPGYGLGKKIA
-477 DFVEDFKKM
+477 DFVEEFKKR

-491 KNVESID
+491 KNAESID

-525 NEFDTNYI
+525 NEYDTNYI
-533 MLASEQY
+533 MVASEQY

-545 YFILFNIYC
+545 YFLLFNIYC

-561 EGILQIQKEINDK
+561 EKIIKIQQEINNK
-574 YKPIEICNKL
+574 YKTIEICNKL
-584 QINSIYLGKEQDPFK
+584 QVNSIYLGKEQEPFK
-599 SVINIIEQ
+599 SVVNIIEQ

-651 IIFLSTQVKVENF
+651 IIFISTQVKVDNF

-689 TNLLSSLMYLS
+689 TNLLSSLLYLT
-700 KSWNSKTSSFD
+700 KSWNSETENFD

>member
-1 MFYFLNMEKI
+1 MEKI
-11 NNLKDLIKS
+11 KNLKDLIKS
-20 QEEFRKQKDDNKCV
+20 QEEFRKQKDDNKCI
-34 SIFKEILELIKN
+34 SIFREILELIKN
-46 LNDNSKF
+46 LNDNNKF
-53 DLISKLFLF
+53 DIISKLFLF
-62 EDQSNYTKLF
+62 EDQTNYTKLF

-80 NQFIKSK
+80 NLFIKSK

-98 DSFDNNKIN
+98 DSFNNNKTN
-107 DHSEQVSKIKE
+107 DHSEQVTKLKE
-118 LYDKSNLNDF
+118 LYDKSDLNNF

-136 LFIAEKDNKN
+136 LFIAEKDIKN
-146 NIDNFND
+146 NVDNFND

-159 LVFEPNKE
+159 LVFEFDKPKKSKKNNINSIEIKINNDE
-167 NTKKKKN
+167 VKKSDTNNNNNNDIILISPIQTKFNSHNTKMN
-174 INAIEIQITQ
+174 IEEI
-184 NDESKS
+184 
-190 ENNKKDEILFN
+190 
-201 STSPIKTDSTNFNS
+201 
-215 KNMNFD
+215 
-221 DFNNYIADEINTD
+221 NNYISEDIIIDPN
-234 ASMANID
+234 SANID

-277 FNKYHYDIISTIKDT
+277 FKKFNYVNISTIKDT

-297 RIYEFKPKSCFNYIT
+297 RIYEYKPKNCFNYIT

-322 YNQFYVYSTLKRD
+322 YNQFHVYSSLKRD
-335 ENNFSGGI
+335 ENNFTGGI

-355 AIKSVRGI
+355 AIKSIKGV
-363 ESNIV
+363 ESNLV
-368 NFLIQFLKSFCQ
+368 NFLIRFLKSFCQ
-380 NIERIKIIRQSNCFN
+380 NIERIKIIKQSSCFD
-395 KYDLD
+395 KYAID
-400 NLLLGIIMQE
+400 NILYEIIIKE

-426 KIKHRNYKKIK
+426 KIRHRNYKKIK

-442 YINMNK
+442 YIGLNK
-448 SVVTT
+448 SVTT
-453 STMKYFEIFKVL
+453 TTTMKYFEIFKIL
-465 SNPEYGLGKKIS
+465 SNPGYGLGKKIA
-477 DFVEDFKKM
+477 DFVEEFKKR

-491 KNVESID
+491 KNAESID

-525 NEFDTNYI
+525 NEYDTNYI
-533 MLASEQY
+533 MVASEQY

-545 YFILFNIYC
+545 YFLLFNIYC

-561 EGILQIQKEINDK
+561 EKIIKIQQEINNK
-574 YKPIEICNKL
+574 YKTIEICNKL
-584 QINSIYLGKEQDPFK
+584 QVNSIYLGKEQEPFK
-599 SVINIIEQ
+599 SVVNIIEQ

-651 IIFLSTQVKVENF
+651 IIFISTQVKVDNF

-689 TNLLSSLMYLS
+689 TNLLSSLLYLT
-700 KSWNSKTSSFD
+700 KSWNSETENFD

>member
-1 MFYFLNMEKI
+1 MENAKS
-11 NNLKDLIKS
+11 LKDLIKS
-20 QEEFRKQKDDNKCV
+20 QEESRKQKDDNKST

-53 DLISKLFLF
+53 DIISKLFLF
-62 EDQSNYTKLF
+62 EDQTNYTKLF

-80 NQFIKSK
+80 NLFIKSK

-98 DSFDNNKIN
+98 DSFNNNKTN
-107 DHSEQVSKIKE
+107 DHSEQVTKLKE
-118 LYDKSNLNDF
+118 LYDKSDLNDF

-136 LFIAEKDNKN
+136 LFIAEKDIKN
-146 NIDNFND
+146 NVDNFND

-159 LVFEPNKE
+159 LVFEFDKP
-167 NTKKKKN
+167 KKSKKN
-174 INAIEIQITQ
+174 NINSIEIQIN
-184 NDESKS
+184 NDEVKKS
-190 ENNKKDEILFN
+190 DVNNNNNNDIILISPIQTKFN
-201 STSPIKTDSTNFNS
+201 SHNTK
-215 KNMNFD
+215 MNIEEI
-221 DFNNYIADEINTD
+221 NNYISEDIIIDPN
-234 ASMANID
+234 SANID

-277 FNKYHYDIISTIKDT
+277 FKKFNYVNISTIKDT

-297 RIYEFKPKSCFNYIT
+297 RIYEYKPKNCFNYIT

-322 YNQFYVYSTLKRD
+322 YNQFHVYSSLKRD
-335 ENNFSGGI
+335 ENNFTGGI

-355 AIKSVRGI
+355 AIKSIKGV
-363 ESNIV
+363 ESNLV
-368 NFLIQFLKSFCQ
+368 NFLIRFLKSFCQ
-380 NIERIKIIRQSNCFN
+380 NIERIKIIKQSSCFD
-395 KYDLD
+395 KYALD
-400 NLLLGIIMQE
+400 NILYEIIIKE

-426 KIKHRNYKKIK
+426 KIRHRNYKKIK

-442 YINMNK
+442 YIGLNK
-448 SVVTT
+448 SVTT
-453 STMKYFEIFKVL
+453 TTTMKYFEIFKIL
-465 SNPEYGLGKKIS
+465 SNPGYGLGKKIA
-477 DFVEDFKKM
+477 DFVEEFKKR

-491 KNVESID
+491 KNAESID

-525 NEFDTNYI
+525 NEYDTNYI
-533 MLASEQY
+533 MVASEQY

-545 YFILFNIYC
+545 YFLLFNIYC

-561 EGILQIQKEINDK
+561 EKIIKIQQEINNK
-574 YKPIEICNKL
+574 YKTIEICNKL
-584 QINSIYLGKEQDPFK
+584 QVNSIYLGKEQEPFK
-599 SVINIIEQ
+599 SVVNIIEQ

-651 IIFLSTQVKVENF
+651 IIFISTQVKVDNF

-689 TNLLSSLMYLS
+689 TNLLSSLLYLT
-700 KSWNSKTSSFD
+700 KSWNSETENFD

>member
-1 MFYFLNMEKI
+1 MEKI
-11 NNLKDLIKS
+11 KNLKDLIKS
-20 QEEFRKQKDDNKCV
+20 QEEFRKQKDDNKCI
-34 SIFKEILELIKN
+34 SIFKEIIELIKN
-46 LNDNSKF
+46 LNDNNKF
-53 DLISKLFLF
+53 DIISKLFLF
-62 EDQSNYTKLF
+62 EDQTNYTKLF

-80 NQFIKSK
+80 NLFIKSK

-98 DSFDNNKIN
+98 DSFNNNKTN
-107 DHSEQVSKIKE
+107 DHSEQVTKLKE
-118 LYDKSNLNDF
+118 LYDKSDLNNF

-136 LFIAEKDNKN
+136 LFIAEKDIKN
-146 NIDNFND
+146 NVDNFND

-159 LVFEPNKE
+159 LVFEFDKP
-167 NTKKKKN
+167 KKSKKN
-174 INAIEIQITQ
+174 NINSIEIQIN
-184 NDESKS
+184 NDEVKKS
-190 ENNKKDEILFN
+190 DTNNNNNNDIILISPIQTKFN
-201 STSPIKTDSTNFNS
+201 SHNTK
-215 KNMNFD
+215 MNIEEI
-221 DFNNYIADEINTD
+221 NNYISEDIIIDPN
-234 ASMANID
+234 SANID

-277 FNKYHYDIISTIKDT
+277 FKKFNYVNISTIKDT

-297 RIYEFKPKSCFNYIT
+297 RIYEYKPKNCFNYIT

-322 YNQFYVYSTLKRD
+322 YNQFHVYSSLKRD
-335 ENNFSGGI
+335 ENNFTGGI

-355 AIKSVRGI
+355 AIKSIKGV
-363 ESNIV
+363 ESNLV
-368 NFLIQFLKSFCQ
+368 NFLIRFLKSFCQ
-380 NIERIKIIRQSNCFN
+380 NIERIKIIKQSNCFD
-395 KYDLD
+395 KYALD
-400 NLLLGIIMQE
+400 NILYEIIIKE

-426 KIKHRNYKKIK
+426 KIRHRNYKKIK

-442 YINMNK
+442 YIGLNK
-448 SVVTT
+448 SVTT
-453 STMKYFEIFKVL
+453 TTTMKYFEIFKIL
-465 SNPEYGLGKKIS
+465 SNPGYGLGKKIA
-477 DFVEDFKKM
+477 DFVEEFKKR

-491 KNVESID
+491 KNAESID

-525 NEFDTNYI
+525 NEYDTNYI
-533 MLASEQY
+533 MIASEQY

-545 YFILFNIYC
+545 YFLLFNIYC

-561 EGILQIQKEINDK
+561 EKIIKIQQEINNK
-574 YKPIEICNKL
+574 YKTIEICNKL
-584 QINSIYLGKEQDPFK
+584 QVNSIYLGKEQEPFK
-599 SVINIIEQ
+599 SVVNIIEQ

-651 IIFLSTQVKVENF
+651 IIFISTQVKVDNF

-689 TNLLSSLMYLS
+689 TNLLSSLLYLT
-700 KSWNSKTSSFD
+700 KSWNSETENFD

>member
-1 MFYFLNMEKI
+1 MEKT

-20 QEEFRKQKDDNKCV
+20 QEEYRKQKDNNKCV
-34 SIFKEILELIKN
+34 SIIREIIELIKN
-46 LNDNSKF
+46 LNDNNKF
-53 DLISKLFLF
+53 DIISKLFLF
-62 EDQSNYTKLF
+62 EDQSNYTKIF

-80 NQFIKSK
+80 NFFIKSK

-98 DSFDNNKIN
+98 DSFNNNKTN
-107 DHSEQVSKIKE
+107 DHPEQVTKIKE
-118 LYDKSNLNDF
+118 LYDKSDLNDF

-136 LFIAEKDNKN
+136 LFIAEKDMKN
-146 NIDNFND
+146 NLDNFND

-159 LVFEPNKE
+159 FIFEDNKE
-167 NTKKKKN
+167 KKSNKKN
-174 INAIEIQITQ
+174 TTSIEIQINNNEQ
-184 NDESKS
+184 NDNK
-190 ENNKKDEILFN
+190 NNNLILI
-201 STSPIKTDSTNFNS
+201 SPIPTKIKSTKS
-215 KNMNFD
+215 KQQKKNLD
-221 DFNNYIADEINTD
+221 ELNNYISEDINIDEN
-234 ASMANID
+234 MNNVD

-252 SLPMI
+252 ALPMI

-267 FQFLMLINQT
+267 FQFLMSINQT
-277 FNKYHYDIISTIKDT
+277 FNKYNYTNVSTIKDT

-297 RIYEFKPKSCFNYIT
+297 RIYEYKPKNCFNYIS
-312 EIFKTKGKCI
+312 EVFKTKGKCI
-322 YNQFYVYSTLKRD
+322 YNQFHVYSILKRD

-343 NSVLKDSYERKI
+343 NTVLNDSYERKI
-355 AIKSVRGI
+355 AIKSIKGI
-363 ESNIV
+363 ESNII
-368 NFLIQFLKSFCQ
+368 NFIIQFLKSFCQ
-380 NIERIKIIRQSNCFN
+380 NIERIKVIKQSNCFY

-400 NLLLGIIMQE
+400 NLLCGIIIKE

-417 KSKLINLKN
+417 KSKIINLKN
-426 KIKHRNYKKIK
+426 KIKHRSYKKIK

-442 YINMNK
+442 YIVLNK
-448 SVVTT
+448 TVNTT
-453 STMKYFEIFKVL
+453 TTMKYFEIFKIL
-465 SNPEYGLGKKIS
+465 SNPEYGLGKKIA
-477 DFVEDFKKM
+477 DFVEEFKKR
-486 YNPPI
+486 YNPPV
-491 KNVESID
+491 KNAESVD

-525 NEFDTNYI
+525 NEYDTNYI
-533 MLASEQY
+533 MIASEQY

-561 EGILQIQKEINDK
+561 EEIIKIQKDINDK
-574 YKPIEICNKL
+574 LNILEICNKL
-584 QINSIYLGKEQDPFK
+584 QINSIYLGNEQDPFK
-599 SVINIIEQ
+599 SVINIINQ

-651 IIFLSTQVKVENF
+651 IIFISTQVKVDNF

-700 KSWNSKTSSFD
+700 KSWNSNTSSFD

>member
-1 MFYFLNMEKI
+1 MEKI
-11 NNLKDLIKS
+11 KNLKDLIKS
-20 QEEFRKQKDDNKCV
+20 QEEFRKQKDDNKCI
-34 SIFKEILELIKN
+34 SIFKEIIELIKN
-46 LNDNSKF
+46 LNDNNKF
-53 DLISKLFLF
+53 DIISKLFLF
-62 EDQSNYTKLF
+62 EDQTNYTKLF

-80 NQFIKSK
+80 NLFIKSK

-98 DSFDNNKIN
+98 DSFNNNKTN
-107 DHSEQVSKIKE
+107 DHSEQVTKLKE
-118 LYDKSNLNDF
+118 LYDKSDLNNF

-136 LFIAEKDNKN
+136 LFIAEKDIKN
-146 NIDNFND
+146 NVDNFND

-159 LVFEPNKE
+159 LVFEFDKP
-167 NTKKKKN
+167 KKSKKN
-174 INAIEIQITQ
+174 NINSIEIQIN
-184 NDESKS
+184 NDEVKKS
-190 ENNKKDEILFN
+190 DTNNNNNNDIILISPIQTKFN
-201 STSPIKTDSTNFNS
+201 SHNTK
-215 KNMNFD
+215 MNIEEI
-221 DFNNYIADEINTD
+221 NNYISEDIIIDPN
-234 ASMANID
+234 SANID

-277 FNKYHYDIISTIKDT
+277 FKKFNYVNISTIKDT

-297 RIYEFKPKSCFNYIT
+297 RIYEYKPKNCFNYIT

-322 YNQFYVYSTLKRD
+322 YNQFHVYSSLKRD
-335 ENNFSGGI
+335 ENNFTGGI

-355 AIKSVRGI
+355 AIKSIKGV
-363 ESNIV
+363 ESNLV
-368 NFLIQFLKSFCQ
+368 NFLIRFLKSFCQ
-380 NIERIKIIRQSNCFN
+380 NIERIKIIKQSNCFD
-395 KYDLD
+395 KYALD
-400 NLLLGIIMQE
+400 NILYEIIIKE

-426 KIKHRNYKKIK
+426 KIRHRNYKKIK

-442 YINMNK
+442 YIGLNK
-448 SVVTT
+448 SVTT
-453 STMKYFEIFKVL
+453 TTTMKYFEIFKIL
-465 SNPEYGLGKKIS
+465 SNPGYGLGKKIA
-477 DFVEDFKKM
+477 DFVEEFKKR

-491 KNVESID
+491 KNAESID

-525 NEFDTNYI
+525 NEYDTNYI
-533 MLASEQY
+533 MVASEQY

-545 YFILFNIYC
+545 YFLLFNIYC

-561 EGILQIQKEINDK
+561 EKIIKIQQEINNK
-574 YKPIEICNKL
+574 YKTIEICNKL
-584 QINSIYLGKEQDPFK
+584 QVNSIYLGKEHEPFK
-599 SVINIIEQ
+599 SVVNIIEQ

-651 IIFLSTQVKVENF
+651 IIFISTQVKVDNF

-689 TNLLSSLMYLS
+689 TNLLSSLLYLT
-700 KSWNSKTSSFD
+700 KSWNSETENFD

>member
-1 MFYFLNMEKI
+1 MEKI
-11 NNLKDLIKS
+11 KNLKDLIKS
-20 QEEFRKQKDDNKCV
+20 QEEFRKQKDDNKCI
-34 SIFKEILELIKN
+34 SIFKEIIELIKN
-46 LNDNSKF
+46 LNDNNKF
-53 DLISKLFLF
+53 DIISKLFLF
-62 EDQSNYTKLF
+62 EDQTNYTKLF

-80 NQFIKSK
+80 NLFIKSK

-98 DSFDNNKIN
+98 DSFNNNKTN
-107 DHSEQVSKIKE
+107 DHSEQVTKIKE
-118 LYDKSNLNDF
+118 LYDKSDLNNF

-136 LFIAEKDNKN
+136 LFIAEKDIKN
-146 NIDNFND
+146 NVDNFND

-159 LVFEPNKE
+159 LVFEFDKP
-167 NTKKKKN
+167 KKSKKN
-174 INAIEIQITQ
+174 NINSIEIQIN
-184 NDESKS
+184 NDEVKKS
-190 ENNKKDEILFN
+190 DTNNNNNNDIILISPIQTKFN
-201 STSPIKTDSTNFNS
+201 SHNTK
-215 KNMNFD
+215 MNIEEI
-221 DFNNYIADEINTD
+221 NNYISEDIIIDPN
-234 ASMANID
+234 SANID

-257 ILSVSANLNS
+257 ILSVSVNLNS

-277 FNKYHYDIISTIKDT
+277 FKKFNYVNISTIKDT

-297 RIYEFKPKSCFNYIT
+297 RIYEYKPKNCFNYIT

-322 YNQFYVYSTLKRD
+322 YNQFHVYSSLKRD
-335 ENNFSGGI
+335 ENNFTGGI

-355 AIKSVRGI
+355 AIKSIKGV
-363 ESNIV
+363 ESNLV
-368 NFLIQFLKSFCQ
+368 NFLIRFLKSFCQ
-380 NIERIKIIRQSNCFN
+380 NIERIKIIKQSNCFD
-395 KYDLD
+395 KYALD
-400 NLLLGIIMQE
+400 NILYEIIIKE

-426 KIKHRNYKKIK
+426 KIRHRNYKKIK

-442 YINMNK
+442 YIGLNK
-448 SVVTT
+448 SVTT
-453 STMKYFEIFKVL
+453 TTTMKYFEIFKIL
-465 SNPEYGLGKKIS
+465 SNPGYGLGKKIA
-477 DFVEDFKKM
+477 DFVEEFKKR

-491 KNVESID
+491 KNAESID

-525 NEFDTNYI
+525 NEYDTNYI
-533 MLASEQY
+533 MVASEQY

-545 YFILFNIYC
+545 YFLLFNIYC

-561 EGILQIQKEINDK
+561 EKIIKIQQEINNK
-574 YKPIEICNKL
+574 YKTIEICNKL
-584 QINSIYLGKEQDPFK
+584 QVNSIYLGKEQEPFK
-599 SVINIIEQ
+599 SVVNIIEQ

-651 IIFLSTQVKVENF
+651 IIFISTQVKVDNF

-689 TNLLSSLMYLS
+689 TNLLSSLLYLT
-700 KSWNSKTSSFD
+700 KSWNSETENFD

>member
-1 MFYFLNMEKI
+1 MEK
-11 NNLKDLIKS
+11 NDNLKDLIKS
-20 QEEFRKQKDDNKCV
+20 QEESRKQKDENKSI

-46 LNDNSKF
+46 FDDNNKF
-53 DLISKLFLF
+53 DIISKLFLS

-72 IFNDLLKN
+72 IFNDLLKHN
-80 NQFIKSK
+80 HFIKSK
-87 SSKRKYYQLLI
+87 SGKRKYYQLLI
-98 DSFDNNKIN
+98 DSFNINKTN

-118 LYDKSNLNDF
+118 LYDKSDLNDF
-128 EELDMYIE
+128 EELDMYIDI
-136 LFIAEKDNKN
+136 FTAEKDMKN

-153 DITDRE
+153 DMTDRE
-159 LVFEPNKE
+159 FVFDDIKVNKVKNK
-167 NTKKKKN
+167 NTN
-174 INAIEIQITQ
+174 SIEIQIT
-184 NDESKS
+184 
-190 ENNKKDEILFN
+190 NNNEIKDDKNNNNHLILI
-201 STSPIKTDSTNFNS
+201 SPIQPRIKSTKS
-215 KNMNFD
+215 KIQKKNFD
-221 DFNNYIADEINTD
+221 ELNNYISEDINIDEN
-234 ASMANID
+234 MNNID
-241 KFALKK
+241 KIALRK

-277 FNKYHYDIISTIKDT
+277 FNKFNYTNISTIKDT
-292 EFDNL
+292 ELDNL
-297 RIYEFKPKSCFNYIT
+297 RIYEYKPKNCLNYIS

-322 YNQFYVYSTLKRD
+322 YNQFHVYSILKRD

-343 NSVLKDSYERKI
+343 NTVLNDSYERKI
-355 AIKSVRGI
+355 SIKSIKGI

-380 NIERIKIIRQSNCFN
+380 SIERIKIIKQSNCFY

-400 NLLLGIIMQE
+400 NLLYGVIIKE
-410 KKSKINM
+410 KKNKINM
-417 KSKLINLKN
+417 KSKIINLKN

-442 YINMNK
+442 YIGLNK
-448 SVVTT
+448 SVTT
-453 STMKYFEIFKVL
+453 TPTMKYFEIFKIL
-465 SNPEYGLGKKIS
+465 SNPEYGLGKKIA
-477 DFVEDFKKM
+477 DFVDDFKKR

-491 KNVESID
+491 KNAESVD

-515 NLNTSFNNQN
+515 NLNTSFNNKN
-525 NEFDTNYI
+525 NEYDANYI

-561 EGILQIQKEINDK
+561 EEIIEIQKDINDK
-574 YKPIEICNKL
+574 LKTIEICNKL
-584 QINSIYLGKEQDPFK
+584 QVNSIYLGNEQDPFK
-599 SVINIIEQ
+599 SVINIINQ

-629 KCILEYTDGRFELES
+629 KCILEYTESKFELES

-651 IIFLSTQVKVENF
+651 IIFISTQVKVDNF

-700 KSWNSKTSSFD
+700 KSWNSTTSSFD

>member
-1 MFYFLNMEKI
+1 MEKI
-11 NNLKDLIKS
+11 KNLKDLIKS
-20 QEEFRKQKDDNKCV
+20 QEECRKQKDDNKCI
-34 SIFKEILELIKN
+34 SIFKEIIELIKN
-46 LNDNSKF
+46 LNDNNKF
-53 DLISKLFLF
+53 DIISKLFLF
-62 EDQSNYTKLF
+62 EDQTNYTKLF

-80 NQFIKSK
+80 NLFIKSK

-98 DSFDNNKIN
+98 DSFNNNKTN
-107 DHSEQVSKIKE
+107 DHSEQVTKLKE
-118 LYDKSNLNDF
+118 LYDKSDLNNF

-136 LFIAEKDNKN
+136 LFIAEKDIKN
-146 NIDNFND
+146 NVDNFND

-159 LVFEPNKE
+159 LVFEFDKP
-167 NTKKKKN
+167 KKSKKN
-174 INAIEIQITQ
+174 NINSIEIQIN
-184 NDESKS
+184 NDEVKKS
-190 ENNKKDEILFN
+190 DTNNNNNNDIILISPIQTKFN
-201 STSPIKTDSTNFNS
+201 SHNTK
-215 KNMNFD
+215 MNIEEI
-221 DFNNYIADEINTD
+221 NNYISEDIIIDPN
-234 ASMANID
+234 SANID

-277 FNKYHYDIISTIKDT
+277 FKKFNYVNISTIKDT

-297 RIYEFKPKSCFNYIT
+297 RIYEYKPKNCFNYIT

-322 YNQFYVYSTLKRD
+322 YNQFHVYSSLKRD
-335 ENNFSGGI
+335 ENNFTGGI

-355 AIKSVRGI
+355 AIKSIKGV
-363 ESNIV
+363 ESNLV
-368 NFLIQFLKSFCQ
+368 NFLIRFLKSFCQ
-380 NIERIKIIRQSNCFN
+380 NIERIKIIKQSSCFD
-395 KYDLD
+395 KYALD
-400 NLLLGIIMQE
+400 NILYEIIIKE

-426 KIKHRNYKKIK
+426 KIRHRNYKKIK

-442 YINMNK
+442 YIGLNK
-448 SVVTT
+448 SVTT
-453 STMKYFEIFKVL
+453 TTTMKYFEIFKIL
-465 SNPEYGLGKKIS
+465 SNPGYGLGKKIA
-477 DFVEDFKKM
+477 DFVEEFKKR

-491 KNVESID
+491 KNAESID

-525 NEFDTNYI
+525 NEYDTNYI
-533 MLASEQY
+533 MVASEQY

-545 YFILFNIYC
+545 YFLLFNIYC

-561 EGILQIQKEINDK
+561 EKIIKIQQEINNK
-574 YKPIEICNKL
+574 YKTIEICNKL
-584 QINSIYLGKEQDPFK
+584 QVNSIYLGKEQEPFK
-599 SVINIIEQ
+599 SVVNIIEQ

-651 IIFLSTQVKVENF
+651 IIFISTQVKVDNF

-689 TNLLSSLMYLS
+689 TNLLSSLLYLT
-700 KSWNSKTSSFD
+700 KSWNSETENFD